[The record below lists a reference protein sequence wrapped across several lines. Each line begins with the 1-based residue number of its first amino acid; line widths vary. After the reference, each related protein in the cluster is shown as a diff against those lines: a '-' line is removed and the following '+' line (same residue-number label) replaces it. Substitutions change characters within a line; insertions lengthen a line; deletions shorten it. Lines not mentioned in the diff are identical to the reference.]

1 MADESPAALRRVAE
15 EGARLAGR
23 VLAERFQGERTI
35 EYKGGIDL
43 VTAADRAAEAVVL
56 GHIRQHYPSHAVLA
70 EESGA
75 SPGTGTNGGAG
86 LRWIVDPLD
95 GTTNY
100 AHQVP
105 HFCVSVGVDGPD
117 GLLAGAIYDPM
128 REELFS
134 AARGEGATLNGRPL
148 KVSGCTEFA
157 RALLCTGFPYDV
169 HHKPEAPLGM
179 LRRFIV
185 RAQGMRRTG
194 SAALDL
200 AYVAAGR
207 FDGYFEFGLKP
218 WDEAAGALLV
228 SEAGG
233 VVVRIDGAPHRVG
246 TGDVLACTPGLAP
259 RFIAESQGF
268 LKDIGGSP
276 RGPQG

>member
-1 MADESPAALRRVAE
+1 MSDETPATLRRTAE

-43 VTAADRAAEAVVL
+43 VTDADRAAEEVVL
-56 GHIRQHYPSHAVLA
+56 GFIRQRYPGHALLA

-75 SPGTGTNGGAG
+75 SRGSGV
-86 LRWIVDPLD
+86 RWIVDPLD

-100 AHQVP
+100 AHRVP
-105 HFCVSVGVDGPD
+105 HFCVSVGVEGPE
-117 GLLAGAIYDPM
+117 GLLAGAIYNPM
-128 REELFS
+128 LDELFS

-148 KVSGCTEFA
+148 RASGAT
-157 RALLCTGFPYDV
+157 ALSQALMCTGFPYDV
-169 HHKPEAPLGM
+169 QQRPEGPLGL

-207 FDGYFEFGLKP
+207 FDGFFEFGLKP
-218 WDEAAGALLV
+218 WDVAAGALLV
-228 SEAGG
+228 QEAGG
-233 VVVRIDGAPHRVG
+233 TMVRVDGAPFQVEQ
-246 TGDVLACTPGLAP
+246 GDVLACAPGLA
-259 RFIAESQGF
+259 RELIAECQGF
-268 LKDIGGSP
+268 LADVGWKPPVP
-276 RGPQG
+276 RV